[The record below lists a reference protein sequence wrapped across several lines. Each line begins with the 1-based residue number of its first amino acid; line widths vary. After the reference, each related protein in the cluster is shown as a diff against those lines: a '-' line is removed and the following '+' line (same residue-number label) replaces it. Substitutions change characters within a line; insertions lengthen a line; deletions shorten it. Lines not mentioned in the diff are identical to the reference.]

1 MLIALATNIALR
13 GQFPFNSLL
22 LGQVLF
28 YGLAGLGAVV
38 RLKPKILRLPFY
50 FCMINSAL
58 FGWVYQALRYRRAI
72 PSRVELDQVEN
83 RPPSCYTGRMAK
95 DLFFLRG
102 WNHRWNRK
110 LLYSLLW
117 IGSPL

>member
-83 RPPSCYTGRMAK
+83 RPPSC
-95 DLFFLRG
+95 
-102 WNHRWNRK
+102 
-110 LLYSLLW
+110 
-117 IGSPL
+117 